1 MGIGEKEKLAPD
13 SPMDTMGGMGR
24 TNQLSKKEEFRKHVA
39 AIHTSGELSLV
50 ERKMT
55 NVLLLNAYDSLL
67 SRRTHKLP
75 VAHLCAM
82 VGWEGSNNVDRL
94 KEALRRLVSTP
105 VEFNVMED
113 GKEAWQVTSILSY
126 GQIKDG
132 TCTYRYDEYL
142 AERLYDPEIYATIN
156 IGVQKRFSG
165 NYSLTLYENC
175 LRYKDVGSTGWW
187 DVERFRKIVGAE
199 NSAYDEFKYLKRDV
213 ITKAVEEVNRVSDIR
228 LEVEYRKEGRKVSE
242 IRFLV
247 KENPQQ
253 TLFKPNALEEYG
265 EIREGETFKR
275 LTECGIGERLAV
287 AWILQ
292 DEERVRAVLDYA
304 EEKDRK
310 KLIKGSVAGYVRKVF
325 EDGGEL
331 PADTEKKKREKAE
344 TARKKEAEEA
354 DLERLRTEF
363 AAARRAEADAAVD
376 ALPEAELLRAFE
388 GWKAEA
394 KPPAPL
400 LKGGTSS
407 QMFRAWLRPKL
418 VAKAT
423 DADFARW
430 LKKRNAA

>member
-1 MGIGEKEKLAPD
+1 MSVMENTKLPA
-13 SPMDTMGGMGR
+13 
-24 TNQLSKKEEFRKHVA
+24 KKEEFRKHVA

-67 SRRTHKLP
+67 TRRTHKLP

-94 KEALRRLVSTP
+94 KDALRSLVSTT

-126 GQIKDG
+126 GQIRDG
-132 TCTYRYDEYL
+132 VCSYRYDEYL

-156 IGVQKRFSG
+156 IGVQRRFAG

-187 DVERFRKIVGAE
+187 DVAKFRKIMSAE

-213 ITKAVEEVNRVSDIR
+213 IAKAVEEVNKVSDIQ
-228 LEVEYRKEGRKVSE
+228 LDVEYRKEGRRVSE

-253 TLFKPNALEEYG
+253 NLFKPNALDEYG
-265 EIREGETFKR
+265 QIREGETFRR
-275 LTECGIGERLAV
+275 LIECGIGERLAV

-310 KLIKGSVAGYVRKVF
+310 KLIRGSVAGYVRKVF

-331 PADTEKKKREKAE
+331 PADTEKKKRSK
-344 TARKKEAEEA
+344 AEEA
-354 DLERLRTEF
+354 RKREAEDAELERLRGVF
-363 AAARRAEADAAVD
+363 AAERKAEADAAVG
-376 ALPEAELLRAFE
+376 AMPESELLRAFGE
-388 GWKAEA
+388 WKAEA
-394 KPPAPL
+394 NPPAPL

-407 QMFRAWLRPKL
+407 QMFRAWLRMRVSGKPS
-418 VAKAT
+418 
-423 DADFARW
+423 DADFERW
-430 LKKRNAA
+430 LKIRKAAA